1 MLNTKIVYFS
11 YLMSLFMITVLLV
24 VPIQVQ
30 GQPVASDSACFPV
43 EPDAVTLMC
52 TEGPASGDPEA
63 NSTSAKKGFTSS
75 TAEDTCFPV
84 EPDAVTLMCTEG
96 PASGDPEADSTS

>member
-1 MLNTKIVYFS
+1 
-11 YLMSLFMITVLLV
+11 
-24 VPIQVQ
+24 
-30 GQPVASDSACFPV
+30 
-43 EPDAVTLMC
+43 MC

-84 EPDAVTLMCTEG
+84 EPDAVTLMLQKAQQVVIRRQTQHLKI
-96 PASGDPEADSTS
+96 